1 MGTCCECCGDI
12 FIPLPTVKDQRYCGK
27 PVCQKARKNL
37 WQKRKLAS
45 DRDYRENQADC
56 RKAWSEKHPGYWKEY
71 RANHSSYVKRNRE
84 KQRERNRGRSRK
96 GETDPSTVVV
106 KMDES
111 TPRKIIPSGRYRMVP
126 VCNQV
131 IAKMDEWIVEIGVVS
146 TGSACVSPGP

>member
-1 MGTCCECCGDI
+1 MSTSCECCGDI
-12 FIPLPTVKDQRYCGK
+12 FIPLSTVKNQRYCRK
-27 PVCQKARKNL
+27 SACQKDRKNL
-37 WQKRKLAS
+37 WRKRKLLS
-45 DRDYRENQADC
+45 DEAYRQNQADC

-71 RANHSSYVKRNRE
+71 RANHPIYVERNRD

-96 GETDPSTVVV
+96 RETDPSPVIA

-111 TPRKIIPSGRYRMVP
+111 TPRKIIPFGRYRLVP

-146 TGSACVSPGP
+146 AGSERVSSGP